1 MKSIFDKA
9 TREELINRIN
19 SLNES
24 KTAQWGKMNL
34 YQMLKHCRLWEEMM
48 QSKINLKRAFVGRV
62 FGRIA
67 LKTVLGNANPLK
79 RNTPTVPSLIIKE
92 RGGDVEA
99 EKKRWISNIEKY
111 SGFDNDNFQ
120 HVFFG
125 KMTKEQIGYMA
136 YKHADHHLRQFNG

>member
-9 TREELINRIN
+9 TRDELINRIN

-48 QSKINLKRAFVGRV
+48 QSKINLKWVFIGRI

-79 RNTPTVPSLIIKE
+79 RNTPTIPSLYW
-92 RGGDVEA
+92 R
-99 EKKRWISNIEKY
+99 KRPLVPASCNNIL
-111 SGFDNDNFQ
+111 SGR
-120 HVFFG
+120 
-125 KMTKEQIGYMA
+125 
-136 YKHADHHLRQFNG
+136 LR